1 MSNKHTININGSPR
15 SAGLTF
21 YEWQGRTVIRTSKSL
36 QPRRQT
42 RAQFKVRMR
51 FLHTR
56 TLWSA
61 LKDCCTPFFVCA
73 FSVVPLSLPSSSRQS
88 VSLRNLCR
96 PGRQVFFRRLK
107 KNVYFCI
114 LFSTVAMEKV
124 YIETY
129 GCQMNFA
136 DSEVVGSILTAA
148 GYGLCDD
155 LAEADYVLI
164 NTCAI
169 RDNAEQRVRHRVR
182 ELRALQGRRA
192 GLRIGVLGCMAERL
206 QDRLMAEEDNL
217 SFVCGPDAYRRLP
230 DLLREVGEGRRRA
243 EVELSTTETYAD
255 IEPVRLG
262 SNGITAYISIMR
274 GCQNY
279 CSYCV
284 VPYTRGRERS
294 RDPQTVVAEARELV
308 ARGYREVTL
317 LGQNVNSYGLTPS
330 PSPSGEG
337 SGKRVAFPELLEL
350 VAEVDPQLRVRFATS
365 HPKDLSDSLLQAMA
379 AHPNICRCIH
389 LPVQSGSDR
398 MLKLMNRKYTVE
410 WYMDRIAAIRRY
422 LPDCSITTD
431 VIAGF
436 SSETEE
442 DHQAT
447 LDLFRRVRYDYAYM
461 FKYSLREG
469 TYAARHLAD
478 DVPDEVKTRRLN
490 EIIALQGEIAL
501 ENNRQEVGREYEVLV
516 EGESHRSKERLF
528 GRNSQN
534 KVLVFDRG
542 DAQLGTYRQ
551 VRVVD
556 CTAATLLGE
565 LV

>member
-1 MSNKHTININGSPR
+1 
-15 SAGLTF
+15 
-21 YEWQGRTVIRTSKSL
+21 
-36 QPRRQT
+36 
-42 RAQFKVRMR
+42 
-51 FLHTR
+51 
-56 TLWSA
+56 
-61 LKDCCTPFFVCA
+61 
-73 FSVVPLSLPSSSRQS
+73 
-88 VSLRNLCR
+88 
-96 PGRQVFFRRLK
+96 
-107 KNVYFCI
+107 
-114 LFSTVAMEKV
+114 MEKV

-136 DSEVVGSILTAA
+136 DSEVVGSILREA
-148 GYGLCDD
+148 GYTLCTD
-155 LAEADYVLI
+155 LQEADFVLV

-182 ELRALQGRRA
+182 ELRALQNRCHK
-192 GLRIGVLGCMAERL
+192 LRIGILGCMAERL
-206 QDRLMAEEDNL
+206 QSRLMEEEENV

-230 DLLREVGEGRRRA
+230 DMLRQVRGGQQAA

-255 IEPVRLG
+255 IEPVRLA
-262 SNGITAYISIMR
+262 SNGISAYISIMR

-279 CSYCV
+279 CAYCV

-294 RDPQTVVAEARELV
+294 RDPETIVREAQTLFDK
-308 ARGYREVTL
+308 GYREVTL
-317 LGQNVNSYGLTPS
+317 LGQNVNSYSWQTQDG
-330 PSPSGEG
+330 
-337 SGKRVAFPELLEL
+337 ACDFPELMRR
-350 VAEVDPQLRVRFATS
+350 VAQIDPALRVRFATS
-365 HPKDLSDSLLQAMA
+365 HPKDLSDKLLEVMA

-410 WYMDRIAAIRRY
+410 WYLGRVDAIRRY

-436 SSETEE
+436 STETLD
-442 DHQAT
+442 DHRAT

-469 TYAARHLAD
+469 TYAWRHLAD
-478 DVPDEVKTRRLN
+478 DIPDDEKTRRLN

-501 ENNRQEVGREYEVLV
+501 ENNRLEVGREYEVLV

-534 KVLVFDRG
+534 KVLVFDREPASG
-542 DAQLGTYRQ
+542 ISPAVPGTYR
-551 VRVVD
+551 RVKVTS

-565 LV
+565 LVQ